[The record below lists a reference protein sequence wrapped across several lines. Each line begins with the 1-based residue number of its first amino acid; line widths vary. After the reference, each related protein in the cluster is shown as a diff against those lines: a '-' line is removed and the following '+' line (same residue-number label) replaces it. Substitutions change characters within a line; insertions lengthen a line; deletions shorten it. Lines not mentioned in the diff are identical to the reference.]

1 MTEEFAGGQ
10 HVCLGGEELIE
21 QASVQFG
28 IEVGAALLDNH
39 QAVIG
44 VGGFAEGGEYDAAGG
59 DADEDGEEEIAL
71 ADFGKIGAKADLHVD
86 DAHSGD
92 TGALQDAGG
101 AGEQFLILD
110 HGDDA
115 GLSILRK
122 AVRAGSNDS
131 WAGIDKKSRK
141 VFTLIFVTFIAIK

>member
-1 MTEEFAGGQ
+1 
-10 HVCLGGEELIE
+10 
-21 QASVQFG
+21 
-28 IEVGAALLDNH
+28 
-39 QAVIG
+39 
-44 VGGFAEGGEYDAAGG
+44 
-59 DADEDGEEEIAL
+59 
-71 ADFGKIGAKADLHVD
+71 VD

-110 HGDDA
+110 LDGDDA
-115 GLSILRK
+115 GLSILSK

-141 VFTLIFVTFIAIK
+141 VFTLIFVRFIAIKYSTSRTDV